1 MTRSSWNAIF
11 SRYTYNITTDSTDCI
26 RCSNINYIVNEPM
39 FILTF
44 NYIEYVGE
52 NKNCYATLQQ
62 LEYIT
67 WIIIN
72 WNWSVEWDTITNQV
86 YVLCVYSTILWQ
98 ALVFSSEEKILFF
111 WAHFIRF
118 ECECEF
124 SASAMEWRVTFNRI
138 NKWTRWITSK
148 CCNVNAMLVIL

>member
-1 MTRSSWNAIF
+1 MLLFHCDPFMMKRDILTLHVH
-11 SRYTYNITTDSTDCI
+11 ITTDSTDCI

-62 LEYIT
+62 LEYIPS
-67 WIIIN
+67 IIIN
-72 WNWSVEWDTITNQV
+72 WNWSLEWDMITNQM

-98 ALVFSSEEKILFF
+98 
-111 WAHFIRF
+111 
-118 ECECEF
+118 
-124 SASAMEWRVTFNRI
+124 T
-138 NKWTRWITSK
+138 
-148 CCNVNAMLVIL
+148 

>member
-1 MTRSSWNAIF
+1 
-11 SRYTYNITTDSTDCI
+11 
-26 RCSNINYIVNEPM
+26 M

-62 LEYIT
+62 LEYII

-98 ALVFSSEEKILFF
+98 TLVFSSEEKNCFF
-111 WAHFIRF
+111 EHISFDSNA
-118 ECECEF
+118 
-124 SASAMEWRVTFNRI
+124 
-138 NKWTRWITSK
+138 
-148 CCNVNAMLVIL
+148 NVNLAQVQWSDV

>member
-1 MTRSSWNAIF
+1 
-11 SRYTYNITTDSTDCI
+11 
-26 RCSNINYIVNEPM
+26 M

-98 ALVFSSEEKILFF
+98 ALVFSSEEKKMFF
-111 WAHFIRF
+111 EHISFDSNA
-118 ECECEF
+118 
-124 SASAMEWRVTFNRI
+124 
-138 NKWTRWITSK
+138 
-148 CCNVNAMLVIL
+148 NVNLAQVQWSDV